1 MPRKRTCPEDHGYRP
16 YGEVDNKRGRWYYNA
31 DIDHRVRLPEF
42 GPEPLYSTQNRARMR
57 QIHKYLREHMQ
68 RLQRLQA
75 ELVPV
80 AVARTSTRSLPQS
93 TRCSLRPQSHH
104 CRLDRRGKLCCIAR
118 SWRPA
123 APSSSPPGCR
133 SALARQSRLRHNLLL
148 RRHRSWPHQHCRRHR
163 RCRLQSQLPT
173 SRQPRRP
180 RLKRRRLRRRG

>member
-80 AVARTSTRSLPQS
+80 AVARDVDTLAASVDALQPPPAVPPLP
-93 TRCSLRPQSHH
+93 P
-104 CRLDRRGKLCCIAR
+104 
-118 SWRPA
+118 
-123 APSSSPPGCR
+123 R
-133 SALARQSRLRHNLLL
+133 SARQVVL
-148 RRHRSWPHQHCRRHR
+148 HC
-163 RCRLQSQLPT
+163 
-173 SRQPRRP
+173 PRRT
-180 RLKRRRLRRRG
+180 R